1 MAATQDDSGQDDL
14 PKMSIRMEKR
24 ADGAL
29 LVKQFTSLEWYK
41 T

>member
-1 MAATQDDSGQDDL
+1 MTAGQDNL

-29 LVKQFTSLEWYK
+29 LVKQFTSL
-41 T
+41 